1 MKLNPEDLIVTSF
14 DTGDQ
19 DAVLP
24 TIGPQDPTPDTGCRW
39 CPPAS
44 DGCL

>member
-1 MKLNPEDLIVTSF
+1 MKLDPQDLVVTSF

-19 DAVLP
+19 DALLVP

-39 CPPAS
+39 CPPPENP
-44 DGCL
+44 